1 MIPCRN
7 NAERVEG
14 ASEEDGDDG
23 EEEGEVAHAPV
34 GPVEHG
40 PAESKLIRIV

>member
-1 MIPCRN
+1 MVPCWHDG
-7 NAERVEG
+7 ERVEG
-14 ASEEDGDDG
+14 ASEKDGDDG

-40 PAESKLIRIV
+40 PIESQ